1 MKRLTGFLRTLAPL
15 AVLAAAV
22 SCSVHEWPE
31 PSAREQISVSLAFD
45 TDMPVWG
52 QEVDGRAENETDGR
66 VDHGS
71 LRHIVRAYP
80 VVGGAVQQHAAEEF
94 VFTRNVAD
102 GYNCE
107 LTFKLVP
114 GDYRLM
120 VWTDLAESEGGVRYY
135 DAADFAA
142 IRLSGPHAANTDW
155 RDAFRGVADMTVA
168 SYTSE
173 HAPQSVTVAMERP
186 LAKYEFVT
194 TDLAAFFAKE
204 ARDDSRAATAS
215 LDEYEVVFHYTGYMP
230 VEYNMD
236 IDKPTDSATGVQFKS
251 SMTRLDDDEASMGFD
266 YVFVNGEE
274 TAVTVQVALVRKAD
288 GKQVSMTPP
297 IRVPLRRSVH
307 TVVRGS
313 FLLSDA
319 SGGMGIDPGY
329 DGDHNMSF

>member
-1 MKRLTGFLRTLAPL
+1 MKRSTGFFRTMLPL
-15 AVLAAAV
+15 MVLAAAV

-31 PSAREQISVSLAFD
+31 APELETYTLRLAYETELPLWDQELDARADEAAGSG
-45 TDMPVWG
+45 M
-52 QEVDGRAENETDGR
+52 VDYGFIRTT
-66 VDHGS
+66 
-71 LRHIVRAYP
+71 VRAYP
-80 VVGGAVQQHAAEEF
+80 VVDGTVQQAWSDEF
-94 VFTRNVAD
+94 TLTRNVAQGYD
-102 GYNCE
+102 GE
-107 LTFKLVP
+107 LTIRLVP

-120 VWTDLAESEGGVRYY
+120 VWSELAESEKKKSFY
-135 DAADFAA
+135 DATDFTAVK
-142 IRLSGPHAANTDW
+142 LVSHTANTDY
-155 RDAFRGVADMTVA
+155 RDAFRGTLDISVA
-168 SYTSE
+168 SYTSLHE
-173 HAPQSVTVAMERP
+173 TPSGTVTMQRP

-204 ARDDSRAATAS
+204 TRDNSRAATVS

-230 VEYNMD
+230 DEYNMD

-251 SMTRLDDDEASMGFD
+251 SLTRINDDEASMGFD

-274 TAVTVQVALVRKAD
+274 TAVTVQIALVRKAD